1 MKRFLYKFIRSLV
14 ETNSYVFNFPG
25 IAHNKVLAKLVG
37 GVNKPDDQ
45 TVIAPGSALLLL
57 KHDLRV
63 TSIPGEVQFFNMISG
78 LPVYQVRLSSLT

>member
-1 MKRFLYKFIRSLV
+1 M